1 MNYIK
6 LKLQAHGRYAGVV
19 GWLVSNMHMINLAK
33 WFKLDLAT
41 YLTGRMEIYMEFNL
55 ASV

>member
-19 GWLVSNMHMINLAK
+19 GWLVSNMHMINSAK
-33 WFKLDLAT
+33 WIKLDVAT
-41 YLTGRMEIYMEFNL
+41 YLTGI
-55 ASV
+55 